1 MQTFGEFYFL
11 GILFL
16 ISFIIIASILVFK
29 KQKLLPIDMKIAH
42 YLRSNFEN
50 LAPFFI
56 KVDQIGN
63 INKMVL
69 LVALITVTLFF
80 SGHYFFS
87 FWFIANISMV
97 AVILNPLL
105 KLLFKRVRPS
115 IMHLVDSFGY
125 SFPSGHSSGIVIILG
140 NLLMLL
146 PLMNFNFLVFIVT
159 TLISVI
165 IILTIGISRI
175 YLGVHYASDV
185 LAGFLLSLAYL
196 CFTYPVL
203 IYLYNI

>member
-1 MQTFGEFYFL
+1 
-11 GILFL
+11 
-16 ISFIIIASILVFK
+16 
-29 KQKLLPIDMKIAH
+29 MKIAH